1 MKSETIEKFET
12 IEYKLEGQIGLLT
25 IQRPQALNALNAQ
38 VLEELSTFA
47 REIRNSKEIR
57 VLIVT
62 GSGEKAFVAGA
73 DIKAMSGMTQKEAR
87 NFSSTA
93 QKVFDRIASL
103 PFAVIA
109 AVNGFALG
117 GGCELAL
124 ACDIIIAS
132 EKAKF
137 GLPEVT
143 LGLLPS
149 FGGTQ
154 RLPRAVGLFK
164 AREMIFS
171 GEFYSAQ
178 DCLNMGLVNK
188 VVPPDQVLAEAQKLA
203 HTIASRA
210 PIAVAKAKQSLN
222 TGFELHIAGGL
233 KREAA
238 LFGELFNTQDQKEGI
253 DAFITKRQPEFK
265 GN

>member
-1 MKSETIEKFET
+1 MKYET
-12 IEYKLEGQIGLLT
+12 LEFVKEGHVGLLT
-25 IQRPQALNALNAQ
+25 VRRPEALNALNAQ
-38 VLEELSTFA
+38 VLKELGAFA
-47 REIRNSKEIR
+47 QDVAKDTEVRALVI
-57 VLIVT
+57 T
-62 GSGEKAFVAGA
+62 GAGEKAFVAGA
-73 DIKAMSGMTQKEAR
+73 DIKAMAEMTPAAAQS
-87 NFSSTA
+87 FSVTA
-93 QKVFDRIASL
+93 QNAFTDIANL

-143 LGLLPS
+143 LGLLPA

-154 RLPRAVGLFK
+154 RLSRAVGLNK
-164 AREMIFS
+164 AREMVFS

-178 DCLNMGLVNK
+178 ACLDMGLFNK
-188 VVPPDQVLAEAQKLA
+188 VTTPEELLSEAKKLA
-203 HTIASRA
+203 NTIASRA
-210 PIAVAKAKQSLN
+210 PVAVAKAKLAMN
-222 TGFELHIAGGL
+222 KGFEVHIDEGL
-233 KREAA
+233 RQESE

-253 DAFITKRQPEFK
+253 GAFIEKRQPQFA
-265 GN
+265 GR

>member
-1 MKSETIEKFET
+1 MKFET
-12 IEYKLEGQIGLLT
+12 IEYQQEGHVGLLI

-47 REIRNSKEIR
+47 KEISQNKEIR
-57 VLIVT
+57 ALVIT

-73 DIKAMSGMTQKEAR
+73 DIKAMADMTQKEAR
-87 NFSSTA
+87 DFSITA
-93 QKVFDRIASL
+93 QTAFDSIERL

-154 RLPRAVGLFK
+154 RLPRAIGLFK

-171 GEFYSAQ
+171 GELYSAQ
-178 DCLNMGLVNK
+178 DCMMMGLVNR
-188 VVPPDQVLAEAQKLA
+188 VTTPDQLLPEAQKLA
-203 HTIASRA
+203 QTIASRA
-210 PIAVAKAKQSLN
+210 PIAIAKAKQSIN
-222 TGFELHIAGGL
+222 TGFEIHMNDGL
-233 KREAA
+233 KREAE
-238 LFGELFNTQDQKEGI
+238 LFGELFSTQDQKEGI
-253 DAFITKRQPEFK
+253 AAFIGKRPPSFV

>member
-1 MKSETIEKFET
+1 MMKFET
-12 IEYKLEGQIGLLT
+12 IEYKQEGHVGLLT

-38 VLEELSTFA
+38 VLIELIAFA
-47 REIRNSKEIR
+47 KEIGNKEIR
-57 VLIVT
+57 ALIIT

-73 DIKAMSGMTQKEAR
+73 DIKAMAEMTSKEAK
-87 NFSSTA
+87 NFAESGQKAFSS
-93 QKVFDRIASL
+93 IESL

-154 RLPRAVGLFK
+154 RLPRTVGLFK
-164 AREMIFS
+164 AREMVFS
-171 GEFYSAQ
+171 GELYSAQ

-188 VVPPDQVLAEAQKLA
+188 VTTPEQLLPEAQKLA
-203 HTIASRA
+203 QTIASRA
-210 PIAVAKAKQSLN
+210 PLAVAKAKQSMN
-222 TGFELHIAGGL
+222 TGFELHMNEGL
-233 KREAA
+233 QQEAQ
-238 LFGELFNTQDQKEGI
+238 LFSELFNTQDQKEGI
-253 DAFITKRQPEFK
+253 GAFIEKRQPDFK